1 MKYKP
6 TLMILILL
14 SALVSSSVVS
24 AHGDGEYQAA
34 LEKARATLADV
45 ETKTQLWSTSD
56 ILLEKAAE
64 AAAAGDVKLAVE
76 LADEA
81 RLHGELA
88 LATAM
93 RVKDTWEKSVPK

>member
-6 TLMILILL
+6 TLMIVFLLYALIT
-14 SALVSSSVVS
+14 SSVVS
-24 AHGDGEYQAA
+24 AHDVCDYQAA

-76 LADEA
+76 LANEA

-93 RVKDTWEKSVPK
+93 RVKDVWEKSVPK